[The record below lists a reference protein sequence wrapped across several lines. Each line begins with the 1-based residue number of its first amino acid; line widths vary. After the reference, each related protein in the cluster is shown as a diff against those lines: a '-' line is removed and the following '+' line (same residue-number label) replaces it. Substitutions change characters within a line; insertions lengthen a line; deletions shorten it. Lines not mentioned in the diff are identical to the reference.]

1 MSDLPLIETKD
12 LSYVYSEG
20 TPYEKRALNGVSINI
35 EEGKITAVIGHTGSG
50 KSTLMQQLNGLIK
63 PTGGKIYFDGRD
75 IWENPKEIRQ
85 LRFKVGLVF
94 QYPEYQLFD
103 ETVGGDIAFGPKNM
117 GLDEKEIT
125 RRVRFASEMVSLDE
139 KLLNKSPFELSG
151 GEKRRA
157 AIAGVIAMDPEVL
170 ILDEPAAGLDP
181 KGRDVILAQIAQYH
195 AHRQNTVLLVSHS
208 MEDIGRTAD
217 RVLVMNRGRAEMLD
231 ETRAV
236 FARGDV
242 LEPMGL
248 RLPQITSI
256 MRRLRAM
263 GLPVRETVL
272 SVDEALMELI
282 PLLVG
287 KKDGEVQPK

>member
-139 KLLNKSPFELSG
+139 NLLNKSPFELSG

-157 AIAGVIAMDPEVL
+157 AIAGVIAMMPRV
-170 ILDEPAAGLDP
+170 IVLDEPTAGLDP
-181 KGRDVILAQIAQYH
+181 RGRDEILSRLLEYKKMTDTTMVI
-195 AHRQNTVLLVSHS
+195 VSHS
-208 MEDIGRTAD
+208 MEDVAYMAD
-217 RVLVMNRGRAEMLD
+217 SVLVMNRGSLMMHGSVSEVFSRAD
-231 ETRAV
+231 ELKSV
-236 FARGDV
+236 GLNVPDV
-242 LEPMGL
+242 TKIFMGL
-248 RLPQITSI
+248 KS
-256 MRRLRAM
+256 A
-263 GLPVRETVL
+263 GVRIRDDIFTV
-272 SVDEALMELI
+272 
-282 PLLVG
+282 
-287 KKDGEVQPK
+287 KDGADEIKRYIEAKVR

>member
-1 MSDLPLIETKD
+1 MAILETKN
-12 LSYVYSEG
+12 LIYTYGVG
-20 TPYEKRALNGVSINI
+20 TPFEKTAVQDVSIAV
-35 EEGKITAVIGHTGSG
+35 EKGEFVGVIGHTGSG
-50 KSTLMQQLNGLIK
+50 KSTLIQMLNGLIR
-63 PTGGKIYFDGRD
+63 PTGGQVLLNGQD
-75 IWENPKEIRQ
+75 IWEKPKEIRRV
-85 LRFKVGLVF
+85 RFQVGMVF
-94 QYPEYQLFD
+94 QYPEYQLF
-103 ETVGGDIAFGPKNM
+103 EEPVLKDIMFGPKNM
-117 GLDEKEIT
+117 GLSDEEAMERAKEAA
-125 RRVRFASEMVSLDE
+125 RFTDLKPSLLE
-139 KLLNKSPFELSG
+139 KSPFELSG

-263 GLPVRETVL
+263 GLPVSETVL